1 MKLNLARNRMVHRE
15 QGIKLFKALSAFFTK
30 LKQIKNQFT
39 NNFSLQQEFETIGR
53 NSLNI

>member
-15 QGIKLFKALSAFFTK
+15 QEIKALSAFFTK